1 MLLVSSRRSEEVG
14 AEACLQVRGVHAHSV
29 VFVRAVMSEADSG
42 LTADSTRPGSPQ
54 AKVSQHLRRRTRDSP
69 RIRCRSRS
77 DEERQ
82 RVDVPWLFPIE
93 SYVVRGEVGRK
104 AFEEVEMLLVL

>member
-42 LTADSTRPGSPQ
+42 LTADSTRPGRGDCPWITWT
-54 AKVSQHLRRRTRDSP
+54 K
-69 RIRCRSRS
+69 S
-77 DEERQ
+77 DGHA
-82 RVDVPWLFPIE
+82 VDALHAMKSW
-93 SYVVRGEVGRK
+93 
-104 AFEEVEMLLVL
+104 